1 VSGTA
6 PVAYYISGHGLGHA
20 SRSIELIEALTR
32 WCRDLRLVIRTSAAS
47 WAFDRIRGPRIE
59 VQPVV
64 TDPGAVQIDSL
75 SLDEDGTA
83 RRAAEF
89 YRGFDRRVEAEAA
102 SLRQLGAAL
111 VIADIPP
118 LAIAAAHRAGI
129 PSVAIANF
137 TWDWIYAC
145 YPQFERIAPGV
156 IDTIA
161 SAYALAT
168 RALRLPIHGGFD
180 SMRAV
185 TSDLPFVARR
195 SARDPA
201 GTRRL
206 LGIDGRRPIALSSF
220 GGHGLDL
227 PYDRL
232 ARSGLTVL
240 LPSPHPPAG
249 LRYEDL
255 VAAADVV
262 VSKPGYGI
270 VSECVA
276 NGTALLY
283 TSRGRFAE
291 YDVMLEEMPR
301 VLRCRYLAPR
311 DLSAGNWGGAIE
323 ALLAQPPPPE
333 QARVDGAA
341 VAASIILD
349 LISCR
354 SPATR
359 SAAGSPSRS
368 KSASDRPAPG
378 TPADQGRT

>member
-1 VSGTA
+1 VSATA
-6 PVAYYISGHGLGHA
+6 PVVYYISGHGLGHA
-20 SRSIELIEALTR
+20 SRSIELIEALTGR
-32 WCRDLRLVIRTSAAS
+32 CRDLRLVIRTGAAS
-47 WAFDRIRGPRIE
+47 WAFDRIRGTQVE

-75 SLDEDGTA
+75 SLDEDETA

-89 YRGFDRRVEAEAA
+89 YGRFDRHVEAEAA
-102 SLRQLGAAL
+102 SLRQLRAAL

-118 LAIAAAHRAGI
+118 LAIAAADQAGI

-137 TWDWIYAC
+137 TWDWIYAY
-145 YPQFERIAPGV
+145 YPQFERTAPGV
-156 IDTIA
+156 VETIA
-161 SAYALAT
+161 RAYALAT

-185 TSDLPFVARR
+185 TSDIPFIARR
-195 SARDPA
+195 SACDPA
-201 GTRRL
+201 ETRRL

-240 LPSPHPPAG
+240 VPSPHPPAG

-301 VLRCRYLAPR
+301 LLRCRYLAPR
-311 DLSAGNWGGAIE
+311 DLIAGNWGGAIE
-323 ALLAQPPPPE
+323 ALLEQPAPE

-341 VAASIILD
+341 VAASMILD

-368 KSASDRPAPG
+368 RSASDRPGPG
-378 TPADQGRT
+378 TPADRRRT